1 MVILS
6 HLGSDSIG
14 REGALDGFE
23 PLANHFRCLD
33 VHCNPVSGT
42 VSHWVTSVCVFYL
55 NSKLIGLTGISPD
68 VSN

>member
-42 VSHWVTSVCVFYL
+42 VSHWVTSVCVFL
-55 NSKLIGLTGISPD
+55 FEF
-68 VSN
+68 